1 MPLVGT
7 GVCALPSSRGTL
19 RCVWRA
25 KVMVIPRGCESLG
38 ETVVGVREPLGVFW
52 GLCRRLGS
60 GLAGSSV
67 AGGSAPTG
75 ADSGG
80 WLGPAEHQLWIPF
93 LESCRL

>member
-38 ETVVGVREPLGVFW
+38 ETVVGVREPLGFF
-52 GLCRRLGS
+52 GGC
-60 GLAGSSV
+60 
-67 AGGSAPTG
+67 AGGWVRV
-75 ADSGG
+75 
-80 WLGPAEHQLWIPF
+80 WLGAAWLEALHPPGQIREDGLDQLSISFGF
-93 LESCRL
+93 LS